1 MSTPQTVFFH
11 IGIGKTGS
19 SYIQSSL
26 AAAAD
31 DLKSQDLFY
40 PIRKADA
47 KAGARGY
54 VSSGNF
60 NAGAGPDRILQ
71 EFPEV
76 VEFPK
81 VLFSNE
87 TIHLPF
93 SDPRNAL
100 KNKIRSAFPDARLEF
115 LCFIRDPVEHAI
127 SAYQQ
132 AVKRGGYTG
141 TCGDFLRHYDRPL
154 GFVNVAQSI
163 KDIGGTLTIRNYSRH
178 KKDLLPLVESWL
190 GLSRG
195 TLPKPPIERVNR
207 SLTLSELE
215 LQRAFNRVLGSGA
228 FHLVSD
234 PLCNFLPD
242 LKSEIPTVSRGEM
255 EHFLARMKKVIADPR
270 LVALIPP
277 EEYYQLDDLSAYEER
292 YVAEPEAEQE
302 LRFDADQIAVLS
314 QAISK
319 ALTTGKMD
327 RFFRKA
333 TE

>member
-1 MSTPQTVFFH
+1 M
-11 IGIGKTGS
+11 
-19 SYIQSSL
+19 
-26 AAAAD
+26 
-31 DLKSQDLFY
+31 
-40 PIRKADA
+40 
-47 KAGARGY
+47 
-54 VSSGNF
+54 
-60 NAGAGPDRILQ
+60 
-71 EFPEV
+71 
-76 VEFPK
+76 
-81 VLFSNE
+81 
-87 TIHLPF
+87 
-93 SDPRNAL
+93 
-100 KNKIRSAFPDARLEF
+100 
-115 LCFIRDPVEHAI
+115 
-127 SAYQQ
+127 
-132 AVKRGGYTG
+132 
-141 TCGDFLRHYDRPL
+141 
-154 GFVNVAQSI
+154 
-163 KDIGGTLTIRNYSRH
+163 
-178 KKDLLPLVESWL
+178 
-190 GLSRG
+190 
-195 TLPKPPIERVNR
+195 PKPPIERVNR